1 VLSTLTSGVRLTEN
15 GESFRK
21 TAATHA
27 PPFPSSADVARRL
40 RAPGFLRRN
49 VHRIRFNIGE
59 LQASLQAIS
68 RATPGTY
75 ATEAERLTGK
85 LHETLLY
92 DPMQDIFERG
102 LHVFLRNL
110 QRTCRSIGEHIARKY
125 FYYAVA

>member
-1 VLSTLTSGVRLTEN
+1 MAVLKSV
-15 GESFRK
+15 
-21 TAATHA
+21 AAYEVYRREFH
-27 PPFPSSADVARRL
+27 SSIDPQKVAELLVLHPRHPRS
-40 RAPGFLRRN
+40 
-49 VHRIRFNIGE
+49 IRFNIGE

-92 DPMQDIFERG
+92 DRMEDIFDRG
-102 LHVFLRNL
+102 LHEFLRNL
-110 QRTCRSIGEHIARKY
+110 QRTCRAIGEHIARKY